1 MEWAAACRGKVSLRG
16 QYRAKFADVDG
27 LRDLQAG
34 DQGNMVKTVLAGCPR
49 AANRIEC
56 SQYSRGRQTS

>member
-34 DQGNMVKTVLAGCPR
+34 DVLNVR
-49 AANRIEC
+49 RRIAN
-56 SQYSRGRQTS
+56 